1 MFNQSIL
8 KMMVA
13 YLWDIRHR
21 QIFIGDKLHF
31 NCLANETFHWIND
44 GTAVQYR
51 STYFTAI
58 EFNLINNAKAPLDGQ
73 GQKVY

>member
-13 YLWDIRHR
+13 FLWDRHC

-51 STYFTAI
+51 STYFTAV

-73 GQKVY
+73 RQKVY